1 MPPMPTRRSGRSRFR
16 LALLVG
22 VIALTGGAVWGARS
36 LGHVLHHE
44 DPLERADA
52 IFVLGGRYLERV
64 AEAGDLYVEGRAP
77 IIVISRQLPDYGEEA
92 LRARGFDIPGET
104 DLQIRALTQMGVP
117 PSAIHVMEPQAATAA
132 EAETIKQVAVQ
143 RGWNTIIVVT
153 NKLHTARA
161 RLVVHRHLDNTA
173 VRVVM
178 RGTRYDHADLDH
190 WWRTRSDLRF
200 ALLEAQKMLL
210 YWIGIA
216 D

>member
-1 MPPMPTRRSGRSRFR
+1 MPTRRSGRSRFR

-104 DLQIRALTQMGVP
+104 DLQIRALMQMGVP
-117 PSAIHVMEPQAATAA
+117 RNAIQVMEPQVATAA